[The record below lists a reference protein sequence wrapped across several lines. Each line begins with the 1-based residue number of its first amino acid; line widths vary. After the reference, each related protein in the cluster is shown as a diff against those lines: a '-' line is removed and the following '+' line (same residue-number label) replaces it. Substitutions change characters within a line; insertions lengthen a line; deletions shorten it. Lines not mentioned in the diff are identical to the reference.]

1 MLAVAG
7 LLLAVLFFVAYRQV
21 LGIVQKP
28 SWPPPPDAIT
38 SAGARAATEEF
49 AARSR
54 PRIADVGLDYAWSTA
69 ATIEP
74 HVEGREFF
82 PRIFADVRAA
92 NSSVHIIMFGWRE
105 GTVGTDMADL
115 LVQKL
120 GQGVE
125 VRIIVDG
132 YGSRPFAEAKPMFT
146 RLAKAGAQIV
156 VNDIFPWDEDGLW
169 PDQRHVDWR
178 QDEIGRADH
187 RKLYVIDGNV
197 SWTGGAGLEDHFET
211 GGFHDVMVRVT
222 GDVVRQAQA
231 IFLTSFRS
239 HGGPLPTTS
248 PATSR
253 PSRRPGPRPRLSFRW
268 FRAGSCRRPRRFA
281 SRSTARSAA
290 WTS

>member
-1 MLAVAG
+1 MWKPVLVVAG
-7 LLLAVLFFVAYRQV
+7 LLLAVFFFVAYRQV

-74 HVEGREFF
+74 DVEGREFF

-92 NSSVHIIMFGWRE
+92 SSSVHIIMFGWRE

-146 RLAKAGAQIV
+146 RLAQAGAQII

-169 PDQRHVDWR
+169 PDQREVDWR
-178 QDEIGRADH
+178 QDEIGRSDH

-231 IFLTSFRS
+231 VFLTSFRS
-239 HGGPLPTTS
+239 H
-248 PATSR
+248 
-253 PSRRPGPRPRLSFRW
+253 
-268 FRAGSCRRPRRFA
+268 
-281 SRSTARSAA
+281 
-290 WTS
+290 